1 MIKAFVDDLGSF
13 AVAKVIFAGEIA
25 V

>member
-1 MIKAFVDDLGSF
+1 MIEAFVDDLGSF